1 MITNSKNP
9 FPPVFKKTHGRI
21 IKFNLHNPSVEE
33 ELRVEY
39 SGLSLDT
46 EFLSVPLFSI
56 TLSIILLI
64 KGQCFLKMDRW
75 WMETIG
81 DLLIHRIREY
91 NFSFWFPFVR

>member
-21 IKFNLHNPSVEE
+21 IKLNLHNPSVEE
-33 ELRVEY
+33 LRVEN

-46 EFLSVPLFSI
+46 EFLSVPLFPI
-56 TLSIILLI
+56 TFSIILLM
-64 KGQCFLKMDRW
+64 KGQCFSKMDRW
-75 WMETIG
+75 WMETR